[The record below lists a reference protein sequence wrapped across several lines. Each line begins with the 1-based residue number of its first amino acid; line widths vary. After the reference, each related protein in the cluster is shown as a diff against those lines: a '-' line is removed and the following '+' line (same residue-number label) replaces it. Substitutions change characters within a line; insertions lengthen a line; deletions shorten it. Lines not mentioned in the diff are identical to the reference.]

1 MCIASLEKGK
11 ALADKTISDGEF
23 SIIIHKLKADIR
35 SNNMQRKG
43 HYNPMYNFNYSLN
56 NILGITPFTKL
67 GIDNGEKM
75 LSELR
80 QKIKEYNWHPESLS
94 VEKIWLLLDVI
105 NRKDLCKFSTLIHRV
120 ITGNPLP
127 FLTFEQKDQITFIYS
142 NVRQYLPRWMNK
154 SFVIYKILDF
164 ILPEGPQ
171 RKLLSYIRLQSF
183 ATNLKNEL
191 LWSSAIRKAGIA

>member
-1 MCIASLEKGK
+1 M
-11 ALADKTISDGEF
+11 ALTCDT
-23 SIIIHKLKADIR
+23 
-35 SNNMQRKG
+35 
-43 HYNPMYNFNYSLN
+43 
-56 NILGITPFTKL
+56 
-67 GIDNGEKM
+67 
-75 LSELR
+75 
-80 QKIKEYNWHPESLS
+80 
-94 VEKIWLLLDVI
+94 
-105 NRKDLCKFSTLIHRV
+105 RV

-183 ATNLKNEL
+183 ATNKKKTNCFGVRQFARLALNNDL
-191 LWSSAIRKAGIA
+191 VVINTFVVLRHYAF